1 LIEPPASVYPEVGRS
16 RF

>member
-1 LIEPPASVYPEVGRS
+1 LIEPPASIYPEVGRS